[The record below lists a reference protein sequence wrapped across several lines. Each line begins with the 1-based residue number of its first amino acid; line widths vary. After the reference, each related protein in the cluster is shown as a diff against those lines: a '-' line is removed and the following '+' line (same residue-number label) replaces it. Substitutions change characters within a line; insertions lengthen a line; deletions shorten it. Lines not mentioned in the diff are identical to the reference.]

1 MNMFHFFNDRTL
13 FLTGRLKVSVV
24 YDSITENF
32 FRALGPKMKNFESF
46 FFISLNT
53 LLITK

>member
-46 FFISLNT
+46 F
-53 LLITK
+53 LLV